1 MQKKGTPRV
10 PTNAVNKSPL
20 EHVHRRPWTH
30 GLYEIRDIRHLRKP
44 ARAVYWASPDP
55 LPLLGPQEVQSPDP
69 NSTAYLFA
77 AVTVPVVY

>member
-44 ARAVYWASPDP
+44 ARAV
-55 LPLLGPQEVQSPDP
+55 
-69 NSTAYLFA
+69 
-77 AVTVPVVY
+77 